1 MKAGKLPADLL
12 AALLERV
19 EVNDPRVALGPR
31 PGADAALIDMGNR
44 YLVAKT
50 DPVTF
55 ASDLLGWYVV
65 HVNAND
71 VAVMGATPKWLMV
84 TLLLPEGTDRAAV
97 EGVFGQI
104 REACAALNVTLV
116 GGHTEVTYDLP
127 RPIAVGVMLGE
138 VDKERVVMTAGARPG
153 DSVVLTKGIAI
164 EGTALLAREA
174 AGRLAAAG
182 VSPATIER
190 AKGFL
195 YSPGISV
202 IADAATACRA
212 VEVHSMHDPTEGGLA
227 TGLAELATAA
237 RVGLAVDMAKVPVL
251 PECEAFCVAL
261 GLDPLGL
268 IASGAL
274 IATVAAEDG
283 PRLVAALRAEGIA
296 ATEIGRVTRPD
307 EGLRLRTAGG
317 VRALPVFERDELA
330 RFFGR

>member
-1 MKAGKLPADLL
+1 MKAGKLPPDLL

-31 PGADAALIDMGNR
+31 PGADAALIDMGDR

-116 GGHTEVTYDLP
+116 GGHTEITYDLP

-182 VSPATIER
+182 VAPATIER

-237 RVGLAVDMAKVPVL
+237 RVGLAVDMAQVPLL

-296 ATEIGRVTRPD
+296 ATEIGRVTHPH
-307 EGLRLRTAGG
+307 EGLKLRTAGG
-317 VRALPVFERDELA
+317 VRPLPVFERDELA
-330 RFFGR
+330 RFLGG